1 MSTTKRTTIYLDPVL
16 HKALRLKSAET
27 MRSVSDLVNEAVRDE
42 LAEDA
47 DDLAAFE
54 GREEDDLVSFED
66 FIKELKRVGTIQDP
80 LPQVCCQ
87 GPSVEFQGPKFSES

>member
-1 MSTTKRTTIYLDPVL
+1 MGASKRATIYLDPVL

-54 GREEDDLVSFED
+54 NRKDEDLVSFED
-66 FIKELKRVGTIQDP
+66 FVKELKRVGTI
-80 LPQVCCQ
+80 
-87 GPSVEFQGPKFSES
+87 